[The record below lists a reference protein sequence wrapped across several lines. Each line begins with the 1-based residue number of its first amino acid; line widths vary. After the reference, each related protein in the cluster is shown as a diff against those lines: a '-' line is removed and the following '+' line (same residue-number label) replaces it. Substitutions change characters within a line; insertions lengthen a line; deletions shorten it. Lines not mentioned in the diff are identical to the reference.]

1 MPVSI
6 VDIGPPTTL
15 AAGARVTEEYWF
27 GDQQDVG
34 VCFASIA
41 TEPQF
46 KAKLVQSDQG
56 RGGYQKLVGGVW
68 RPGSTAW
75 NYTVTTRNL
84 EAYTVA
90 YNLRIA
96 ILTNG

>member
-1 MPVSI
+1 MPVNV
-6 VDIGPPTTL
+6 VDVGPPTTL
-15 AAGARVTEEYWF
+15 AAGKSVTEEYWF

-46 KAKLVQSDQG
+46 KARLVQSDQG
-56 RGGYQKLVGGVW
+56 RVGYQMLIGGVW
-68 RPGSTAW
+68 HPGSTAW

-84 EAYTVA
+84 ENYSVA
-90 YNLRIA
+90 FNLRIA
-96 ILTNG
+96 ILKNG